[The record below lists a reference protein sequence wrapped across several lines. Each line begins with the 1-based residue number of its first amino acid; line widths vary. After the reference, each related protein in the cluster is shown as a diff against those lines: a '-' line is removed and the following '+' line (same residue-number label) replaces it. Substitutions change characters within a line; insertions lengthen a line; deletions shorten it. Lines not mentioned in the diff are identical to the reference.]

1 MAHLH
6 GSRWSER
13 RRSAGHQGM
22 VPGKTCFFNGEKTTI
37 NEKQTTN
44 KGETDIND
52 RTGTTLDVI
61 NDIFYK

>member
-1 MAHLH
+1 MIFYW
-6 GSRWSER
+6 G
-13 RRSAGHQGM
+13 
-22 VPGKTCFFNGEKTTI
+22 KTTI
-37 NEKQTTN
+37 NGKQTTN

>member
-1 MAHLH
+1 M
-6 GSRWSER
+6 G
-13 RRSAGHQGM
+13 
-22 VPGKTCFFNGEKTTI
+22 PGGLNAAAALDIKAWCREKHVFFNGEKTTI

-52 RTGTTLDVI
+52 RTGTTLDII